1 MIFNSIEFLFLFL
14 PLSYLGFRILSQL
27 MPHTVIGWLV
37 CASLFFYG
45 WWEPKYL
52 ILLLGS
58 ALTNYYCG
66 RLISDCETYSYRRA
80 FAILGVCLNLGLL
93 AIFKYTDFILENVA
107 TLLSFESTT
116 YNILLPLAI
125 SFFTFQQIA
134 YLMDVFKSRL
144 AERSLSRYLLFVTFF
159 PQLIAGPIVH
169 HKILL
174 PQLSRFTKPYD
185 NSVIAPAVT
194 LIVLGLSK
202 KVLLADT
209 LSSLVNPGFT
219 MAEAGAAMD
228 ASTAWICSIA
238 YTLQLYFDFSGYCD
252 IAIGCAL
259 LFGIRLPLNFESPL
273 KATSI
278 IDFWRRWHMTLS
290 QFLRDYLYIPLGGNR
305 RGEPR
310 RLINLYLTM
319 LIGGLWHGAAWTFVF
334 WGSLHGVFLIINH
347 AWRKLPISKVFD
359 GVIWRG
365 LSLFITFLCVTSA
378 FVFFRAN
385 SFDSAML
392 LLETMLT
399 GFPQSID
406 RVYLNEVDMLFKDDV
421 LILLLTSIGTSIFAI
436 SFTVTALAIALLLP
450 NSVTLVGR
458 EKWGFDSKYSNE
470 AGNATRLQWQNNSM
484 WGLICGSLFFLVVL
498 SLSSVSP
505 FLYFQ
510 F

>member
-14 PLSYLGFRILSQL
+14 PISYLGFRVLTRF
-27 MPHTVIGWLV
+27 MPQAIIGWLV

-58 ALTNYYCG
+58 ALTNYYLG
-66 RLISDCETYSYRRA
+66 RLISDATTYKIRRA
-80 FAILGVCLNLGLL
+80 FAALGVCLNLGLL
-93 AIFKYTDFILENVA
+93 AIFKYTNFILESVS
-107 TLLSFESTT
+107 TVLQFEPTT

-134 YLMDVFKSRL
+134 YLIDVFKSRL

-169 HKILL
+169 HKTLL
-174 PQLSRFTKPYD
+174 PQLSRLFKPYD
-185 NSVIAPAVT
+185 KSVIAPAVT
-194 LIVLGLSK
+194 LIILGLSK

-209 LSSLVNPGFT
+209 LAMLVNPGFA
-219 MAEAGAAMD
+219 MAESGALLDAG
-228 ASTAWICSIA
+228 TAWICSVA

-273 KATSI
+273 KATNI

-305 RGEPR
+305 HGETR
-310 RLINLYLTM
+310 RVFNLYLTM
-319 LIGGLWHGAAWTFVF
+319 LIGGLWHGAGWTFVF
-334 WGSLHGVFLIINH
+334 WGSLHGLFLVINH
-347 AWRKLPISKVFD
+347 GWRKLPISV
-359 GVIWRG
+359 
-365 LSLFITFLCVTSA
+365 SLQGRAWQIFSFALTFNCVMFA
-378 FVFFRAN
+378 FVFFRAT
-385 SFDSAML
+385 SFDSAL
-392 LLETMLT
+392 LLIRSMLSRIP
-399 GFPQSID
+399 GSVD
-406 RVYLNEVDMLFKDDV
+406 ADYLQKVDLSLSSDV
-421 LILLLTSIGTSIFAI
+421 LHLLTNAIGTNAFAIAFTIFA
-436 SFTVTALAIALLLP
+436 FAIATMLP
-450 NSVTLVGR
+450 NSLAFVGR
-458 EKWGFDSKYSNE
+458 EKWGFENLYSNSDKV
-470 AGNATRLQWQNNSM
+470 GVKLNWQNSSA
-484 WGLICGSLFFLVVL
+484 WAVVFGALLFAVVL
-498 SLSSVSP
+498 SLSTVSP